1 MNKLPHEKVS
11 IQDTA
16 FHIVVKISSP
26 SFHFVLLQQAL
37 VRFCLLHFND
47 ACEHQSVELSVDE
60 HLGIHQENEA
70 FSVGVH

>member
-1 MNKLPHEKVS
+1 MHRFDEY
-11 IQDTA
+11 ITTRE
-16 FHIVVKISSP
+16 
-26 SFHFVLLQQAL
+26 SFL